1 MTIYEIGRLNAQAG
15 NQKYDSYSQRY
26 EILRL
31 IPGERSLNFM
41 YERSLQ
47 LDYNPLESKRTYD
60 INVKD
65 KSFLFPLFCL
75 FKVGRLDIGEPF

>member
-1 MTIYEIGRLNAQAG
+1 
-15 NQKYDSYSQRY
+15 
-26 EILRL
+26 
-31 IPGERSLNFM
+31 M